1 MPQNY
6 IIIGGA
12 AYQPGS
18 AAAKKAQQLFNAMPQ
33 APATSQVPFP
43 STPSSAAP
51 SNFPSYPTLANGQ
64 LSPNAIPAPGASNLT
79 GANAMAGHGA
89 YGLVP
94 QIPNPVSTAMGSIA
108 GNQTNLGAL
117 TTLGTGTTQLNA
129 NLGAMPY
136 NMNLPGY
143 QGLLGQSSQ
152 NILSNLKGVIDP
164 STWEQLQQ
172 KMAERGTSVGITP
185 NSPNFDTALM
195 RALGENITAT
205 EALGQQQFN
214 AAIGRT
220 PTGQPFNVAGQQLN
234 PADLQAAQYAANVNA
249 AAPDPTM
256 SAQANLDAL
265 LRAIEAGRQATTG
278 MGAPG
283 LPRMPQLPQIPQIPL
298 SMGSGG
304 GGGGY
309 SQPTYPAASPYGGL
323 TQTQTFD
330 PTQFVNQIQNPL
342 TDYSVGPGWNP
353 YPVDMTGQLDYPD
366 MGMDSSVGPGGA
378 PYPTD
383 YTEYFNALGGY

>member
-6 IIIGGA
+6 VIIGGG

-214 AAIGRT
+214 AAVGRT

-309 SQPTYPAASPYGGL
+309 AGAPTY
-323 TQTQTFD
+323 TQTS
-330 PTQFVNQIQNPL
+330 PTIPTAPNIGSSPLDEFWFQMNNYPGAIPPGPYTPPTGTEQNPSFGIPSD
-342 TDYSVGPGWNP
+342 TYDFG
-353 YPVDMTGQLDYPD
+353 TGETVP
-366 MGMDSSVGPGGA
+366 A
-378 PYPTD
+378 D
-383 YTEYFNALGGY
+383 YTFYPWV